1 MNTPSAR
8 ARFSDG
14 NRSPISE
21 FAAGAQ
27 LASPTPT
34 SKRIQKNDMKLQARP
49 EAAVKRLHAVRPAAR
64 M

>member
-14 NRSPISE
+14 TDLPISE
-21 FAAGAQ
+21 LPRARNLLATQPAGGF
-27 LASPTPT
+27 
-34 SKRIQKNDMKLQARP
+34 QKNDMKLSKTGSRSQ
-49 EAAVKRLHAVRPAAR
+49 EAPRVRPAAR